1 VGFKGFPDTLEGKA
15 MLKQQSNFDQ
25 GFGKRVSIMVEKVH
39 K

>member
-25 GFGKRVSIMVEKVH
+25 GFGKSFHYGGKGT
-39 K
+39 